1 MRCLLAV
8 SVLLFAAAVP
18 FGCGTPEE
26 GYSGVAP
33 DERVGAL
40 SEDEMRE
47 LCAWVIGRQGGEGAV
62 HECGNGVTVTLDT
75 IDECVAEQDDYAS
88 CSLTVAQMEQ
98 CVIDAGSNP
107 CRAPSTPS
115 CQPLGQCRQGS

>member
-8 SVLLFAAAVP
+8 STLLVAGTVLL
-18 FGCGTPEE
+18 GCGTPEE
-26 GYSGVAP
+26 VSSGVNP
-33 DERVGAL
+33 DQRVGAL
-40 SEDEMRE
+40 SDDEMRE
-47 LCAWVIGRQGGEGAV
+47 LCAWVIGRQGGEGAM
-62 HECGNGVTVTLDT
+62 HECGNGVTITLDT

-88 CSLTVAQMEQ
+88 CSLTVAQMEE

-115 CQPLGQCRQGS
+115 CQPLGQCRLGS